1 MKDERKD
8 RATRAIT
15 WMRECIAD
23 GRTVYLTQYASRI
36 EITPKLWARFEKAGK
51 ALFRASSDGLYI
63 ARGKHW
69 DYVGYHK
76 ISAA

>member
-1 MKDERKD
+1 MMGERKD
-8 RATRAIT
+8 RATRTII
-15 WMRECIAD
+15 WMGERIAE

-63 ARGKHW
+63 ARGKQW
-69 DYVGYHK
+69 DYVGYHRV
-76 ISAA
+76 SAI